1 MRRENLI
8 AGSICLAVLPC
19 FALFA
24 VAQQRPA
31 AQQPAASQQPAPSQ
45 QPAAAQQVQATHYI
59 SMPPGFSIRYE
70 SPRPFASVVAG
81 NTKIAEAVPSQTDR
95 VIVITSKPEVEG
107 QTNFLLVDGSGQ
119 EVGNVAV
126 TVTNPEPVRQPN
138 KVVVHNKINN
148 LPGYTNYLCNPICIR
163 ARDEMEGGDR
173 VPVRNLSTQFSNSSV
188 NSTVNQTT
196 TAPPP
201 GPSPP

>member
-1 MRRENLI
+1 MRRKNLI

-24 VAQQRPA
+24 VAQQRAA
-31 AQQPAASQQPAPSQ
+31 AQQQRAAAQ
-45 QPAAAQQVQATHYI
+45 QPAAAQQVQPTHYI
-59 SMPPGFSIRYE
+59 TMPPGYSIRYE

-81 NTKIAEAVPSQTDR
+81 NTNIAEAVPGQNNR
-95 VIVITSKPEVEG
+95 VLVITSKPEVEG

-138 KVVVHNKINN
+138 KVGVHNKINN

-163 ARDEMEGGDR
+163 VKDEMEGGDR
-173 VPVRNLSTQFSNSSV
+173 VPERNLFSQSTTSSD
-188 NSTVNQTT
+188 TLNQTIDQRT
-196 TAPPP
+196 PPAPA
-201 GPSPP
+201 GTR

>member
-1 MRRENLI
+1 MRRKNLI

-24 VAQQRPA
+24 VAQQQRAA
-31 AQQPAASQQPAPSQ
+31 AQQPAASQQPA
-45 QPAAAQQVQATHYI
+45 AAQQVQPTHYI
-59 SMPPGFSIRYE
+59 TMPPGYSIRYE
-70 SPRPFASVVAG
+70 SPRPFASVVSG
-81 NTKIAEAVPSQTDR
+81 NTNIAEAVPGRTDR
-95 VIVITSKPEVEG
+95 VLVITSKPEVEG

-126 TVTNPEPVRQPN
+126 TVTNPEPVRQAN

-163 ARDEMEGGDR
+163 VKDEMEGGDR
-173 VPVRNLSTQFSNSSV
+173 VPERNLFSQSTTSSD
-188 NSTVNQTT
+188 TLNQTIDQST
-196 TAPPP
+196 PPVP
-201 GPSPP
+201 AGTR

>member
-1 MRRENLI
+1 
-8 AGSICLAVLPC
+8 
-19 FALFA
+19 
-24 VAQQRPA
+24 
-31 AQQPAASQQPAPSQ
+31 
-45 QPAAAQQVQATHYI
+45 
-59 SMPPGFSIRYE
+59 MPPGFSIRYE

-81 NTKIAEAVPSQTDR
+81 NTNLAEAVPGQNDR
-95 VIVITSKPEVEG
+95 VLVITSKPEVEG

-163 ARDEMEGGDR
+163 VKDEMEGGDR
-173 VPVRNLSTQFSNSSV
+173 VPERNLFSQSTTSSD
-188 NSTVNQTT
+188 TLNQTIDQRT
-196 TAPPP
+196 PPAPA
-201 GPSPP
+201 GTR